1 MKKRVMVVDDSL
13 AMEMQISKLLEG
25 SGFEVAAFCEDGET
39 AIARYN
45 EVQPDIVTMDIIM
58 PGIDGLEAAKII
70 IEEHPDARIIMVSS
84 LGYDDTV
91 NEAMAIGAK
100 TLLYKPIDREN
111 LLDALEQVMGEDG
124 CQESCAEK

>member
-70 IEEHPDARIIMVSS
+70 IEEHPDAKIIMVSS

-100 TLLYKPIDREN
+100 TLDRKS
-111 LLDALEQVMGEDG
+111 VV
-124 CQESCAEK
+124 

>member
-1 MKKRVMVVDDSL
+1 
-13 AMEMQISKLLEG
+13 MEKLLEDT
-25 SGFEVAAFCEDGET
+25 GFEVAAYCKNGEE
-39 AIARYN
+39 AIALYDS
-45 EVQPDIVTMDIIM
+45 VQPDVVTMDIIM

-100 TLLYKPIDREN
+100 TLLYKPIDRVS
-111 LLDALEQVMGEDG
+111 LLGALDL
-124 CQESCAEK
+124 ALT

>member
-84 LGYDDTV
+84 LGYDDK
-91 NEAMAIGAK
+91 IGRAH
-100 TLLYKPIDREN
+100 
-111 LLDALEQVMGEDG
+111 V
-124 CQESCAEK
+124 

>member
-91 NEAMAIGAK
+91 NEVSLLGA
-100 TLLYKPIDREN
+100 
-111 LLDALEQVMGEDG
+111 LDLALT
-124 CQESCAEK
+124 

>member
-25 SGFEVAAFCEDGET
+25 SGFEVAAFCEGGET

-100 TLLYKPIDREN
+100 TLLYKPIDRVS
-111 LLDALEQVMGEDG
+111 LLGALDL
-124 CQESCAEK
+124 ALT

>member
-58 PGIDGLEAAKII
+58 PGII

-100 TLLYKPIDREN
+100 TLLYKPIDRVS
-111 LLDALEQVMGEDG
+111 LLGALDL
-124 CQESCAEK
+124 ALT